1 MWYYLYLSLC
11 RYGTIRKIKLINK
24 RNKFNNFNKRNK
36 YKIDIILILIL
47 KQSYQSTKERYNT
60 YYLAHTYKYNATD
73 VST

>member
-47 KQSYQSTKERYNT
+47 KHLYIGIKLRVKKYVSTKSS
-60 YYLAHTYKYNATD
+60 A
-73 VST
+73 